1 MRRRDL
7 LAAMGVG
14 LWWPQ
19 GGPGRRRRREAPP
32 WTFRLDEGLRWSLVS
47 RRGLPAVQEADIA
60 IALLGQP
67 VTALGDLD
75 RVHRARLADAH
86 GGTSGWQ
93 IVGTTSGVEVTAQ
106 LLDGPPPLITVTVRG
121 LEEERQLGEIRF
133 LDTRTAQVAGLE
145 SDDGDA
151 TRTRPAL
158 WINGFESRDA
168 CTLLAP
174 DNAAQA
180 TGHWQLAV
188 LPAGAGRARRRGLPG
203 LALSFG
209 VEDGG
214 YGVFSVAGTQVSASS
229 RFDGRPV
236 SVALA
241 PAGASLAVVP
251 ADDPLAA
258 LGQLAAT
265 HDPSLASEIPSGWC
279 SWYELKD
286 GVTEANLLDNLA
298 AARARIGPANL
309 RVVQLD
315 DGYQRAAGDWET
327 NAKFPHGHR
336 WLTERIHEA
345 GFRAGLWMAPFAVA
359 ERSGIPVAHPEWL
372 LETPEGEPLVLVE
385 RDDWGGKVYGL
396 DSAQRPVRDYLRNLA
411 RHVATEWGYDYL
423 KLDHLHYG
431 ATGTRKDRRL
441 SPAEAYRAGLQA
453 LREGAGRAF
462 IVGCGAPLQHA
473 VGLVDGMRIGPDV
486 DTSLGRLQPAAQN
499 VALRSH
505 LHATAWFNDPDCV
518 VAREPLTAEEAR
530 AWATVVALS
539 GGMSLA
545 TDQLNRLPE
554 ERLEILQRVMPVARL
569 RFLGPG
575 AAAGASP
582 PGTSPE
588 WFLAQVRDDWWM
600 LAAVNWTETPRR
612 MALSLAAQGIRGPL
626 AAYDVWA
633 GRRLPDVD
641 GAVTLPVEAHAT
653 TTVSLRR
660 RRRVPFVLGSTRH
673 VVQGAVDLAEE
684 HWDARRRVLRAR
696 SVRLDG
702 RPYSVTIALPPG
714 FQPNEG
720 RTDPDADVAVV
731 MAERAV
737 TLNVAATGEALEWE
751 IQF

>member
-7 LAAMGVG
+7 LAAMGLS

-19 GGPGRRRRREAPP
+19 GVPGRRRRREAPA

-47 RRGLPAVQEADIA
+47 RRGIPAVQEAEITV
-60 IALLGQP
+60 ALLGQP
-67 VTALGDLD
+67 ATALGDLD
-75 RVHRARLADAH
+75 RVRRVQLADAH
-86 GGTSGWQ
+86 GGTTGWQ
-93 IVGTTSGVEVTAQ
+93 IIGTTSGVEVTAQ

-121 LEEERQLGEIRF
+121 LEEERRLGEIWF
-133 LDTRTAQVAGLE
+133 LDASTAQLAALE
-145 SDDGDA
+145 RDDTGDA
-151 TRTRPAL
+151 ARGPAL
-158 WINGFESRDA
+158 WINGFESRDV
-168 CTLLAP
+168 CRLLAP
-174 DNAAQA
+174 DDAAQA
-180 TGHWQLAV
+180 TSHWQLAV
-188 LPAGAGRARRRGLPG
+188 LPAGAGRPQRRGLPG

-214 YGVFSVAGTQVSASS
+214 HGVFSVAGTRVSAAS

-258 LGQLAAT
+258 LGQLTAT
-265 HDPSLASEIPSGWC
+265 HHPSLAGEIPSGWC
-279 SWYELKD
+279 SWYELK
-286 GVTEANLLDNLA
+286 GSVTEADLLENLA
-298 AARARIGPANL
+298 AARARIGAADL

-336 WLTERIHEA
+336 WLTERIHDA

-372 LETPEGEPLVLVE
+372 VETPEGQPLVLAE
-385 RDDWGGKVYGL
+385 RDDWGGKIFGL
-396 DSAQRPVRDYLRNLA
+396 DSAQRAVRDYLRNLA
-411 RHVATEWGYDYL
+411 RHVVNEWGYDYL
-423 KLDHLHYG
+423 KLDYLHFG

-441 SPAEAYRAGLQA
+441 SPAEAYRAGLRA
-453 LREGAGRAF
+453 LREGAARAF
-462 IVGCGAPLQHA
+462 VVGCGAPLQHA

-486 DTSLGRLQPAAQN
+486 DTSLGRLQSAAQN

-505 LHATAWFNDPDCV
+505 LHASAWFNDPDCV
-518 VAREPLTAEEAR
+518 VAREPLTTEEAR
-530 AWATVVALS
+530 AWATIVALS

-545 TDQLNRLPE
+545 TDRLDRLPE
-554 ERLEILQRVMPVARL
+554 DRLEILQRVMPVARL

-575 AAAGASP
+575 TAAEPSP
-582 PGTSPE
+582 PGTPPE

-600 LAAVNWTETPRR
+600 LAAVNWTEAPRR
-612 MALSLAAQGIRGPL
+612 MTLSLAEHGIRGPL

-653 TTVSLRR
+653 TAVSLRR

-684 HWDARRRVLRAR
+684 RWDARRRVLRAR

-714 FQPNEG
+714 FRPNEG
-720 RTDPDADVAVV
+720 RTDPDADVAVS
-731 MAERAV
+731 MAERAATLDVAV
-737 TLNVAATGEALEWE
+737 TGQELAWE